1 MKAIWCVTV
10 AALLSSS
17 AVYAEISTGE
27 RDRVQKA
34 AEVVMALRDAP
45 DKGIPEELWNKA
57 NCVVVLP
64 GVKKA
69 AFGVGGE
76 FGKGVMSCRTAAG
89 WSAPVF
95 MEMAK
100 GSFGF
105 QIGGQEA
112 DLVLLVMNRQGIDK
126 MLKDKVTLGVDASV
140 SAGPVGRTGA
150 AATDA
155 RLNAQILS
163 YSRSRGLFAGIDVSG
178 GTLRPDKSAN
188 ENAYGAAMA
197 PFDVVSSAT
206 MTAPAQTTVFVNALG
221 TNVRATS
228 GQR

>member
-1 MKAIWCVTV
+1 MNVIWSLT
-10 AALLSSS
+10 AASLLF
-17 AVYAEISTGE
+17 AGTAHAEISAGE

-34 AEVVMALRDAP
+34 AEVVTALRDAP
-45 DKGIPEELWNKA
+45 DKGIPEELWDRA

-69 AFGVGGE
+69 AFGIGGE
-76 FGKGVMSCRTAAG
+76 FGKGVMSCRSASG

-126 MLKDKVTLGVDASV
+126 MLTDKVTLGADASV
-140 SAGPVGRTGA
+140 SAGPVGRTGV

-155 RLNAQILS
+155 RLNAQVLS

-178 GTLRPDKSAN
+178 GVLRADKSAN
-188 ENAYGAAMA
+188 ANAYGATVA
-197 PFDVVSSAT
+197 PFDVVTST
-206 MTAPAQTTVFVNALG
+206 TITAPAQATVFVTALG
-221 TNVRATS
+221 ANVRATS

>member
-1 MKAIWCVTV
+1 MKSVLCFAA
-10 AALLSSS
+10 AALLCSS
-17 AVYAEISTGE
+17 AAQAEITSNQ

-34 AEVVMALRDAP
+34 AEVVTALRDAP
-45 DKGIPEELWNKA
+45 DKGIPEELWEKA

-69 AFGVGGE
+69 AFGIGGE
-76 FGKGVMSCRTAAG
+76 FGKGVMSCRTANG
-89 WSAPVF
+89 WSAPAF

-126 MLKDKVTLGVDASV
+126 MLKDKVTLGADASV

-178 GTLRPDKSAN
+178 GVLRPDKDAN
-188 ENAYGAAMA
+188 ADTYGVSVA
-197 PFDVVSSAT
+197 PYDVVTSGTVA
-206 MTAPAQTTVFVNALG
+206 APAQATVFVSALG
-221 TNVRATS
+221 ANVHATT
-228 GQR
+228 GVK

>member
-1 MKAIWCVTV
+1 
-10 AALLSSS
+10 
-17 AVYAEISTGE
+17 
-27 RDRVQKA
+27 
-34 AEVVMALRDAP
+34 
-45 DKGIPEELWNKA
+45 
-57 NCVVVLP
+57 
-64 GVKKA
+64 
-69 AFGVGGE
+69 
-76 FGKGVMSCRTAAG
+76 
-89 WSAPVF
+89 

-126 MLKDKVTLGVDASV
+126 MLKDKVTLGADASV

-178 GTLRPDKSAN
+178 GVLRPDKSAN
-188 ENAYGAAMA
+188 ANAYGASMA
-197 PFDVVSSAT
+197 PYDVVTNAT
-206 MTAPAQTTVFVNALG
+206 VTVPVQAAVFVSALG
-221 TNVRATS
+221 TGVRATT

>member
-1 MKAIWCVTV
+1 MKSIWCMTV
-10 AALLSSS
+10 VGLLWSVS
-17 AVYAEISTGE
+17 VQAEISSGE

-34 AEVVMALRDAP
+34 AEIVTALRDAP
-45 DKGIPEELWNKA
+45 DKGIPEELWDKA

-69 AFGVGGE
+69 AFGIGGE
-76 FGKGVMSCRTAAG
+76 FGKGVMSCRTASG
-89 WSAPVF
+89 WGAPVF

-105 QIGGQEA
+105 QIGAQEA

-126 MLKDKVTLGVDASV
+126 MLKDKVTLGADASV

-150 AATDA
+150 AATDV
-155 RLNAQILS
+155 RLNAEILS

-178 GTLRPDKSAN
+178 GVLRPDKDAN
-188 ENAYGAAMA
+188 ADTYGASVA
-197 PFDVVSSAT
+197 PYDVVVGGHIT
-206 MTAPAQTTVFVNALG
+206 TPVPARAFVNALG
-221 TNVRATS
+221 ANVRATT
-228 GQR
+228 GQK